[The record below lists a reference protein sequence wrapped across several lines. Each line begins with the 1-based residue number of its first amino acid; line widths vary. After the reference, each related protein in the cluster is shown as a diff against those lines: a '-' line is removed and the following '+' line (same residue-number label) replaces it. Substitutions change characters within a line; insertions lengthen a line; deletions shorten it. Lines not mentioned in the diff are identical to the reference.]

1 MSEALKKE
9 QDTNAHLER
18 MRKNM
23 EQTIKDLQER
33 LNDAEQTAIM
43 GNRKQIQKLE
53 SRVGVCL
60 CNRGV
65 LTTPSSKPCVLG
77 YHSDSPASHFT
88 WACSICSHLR
98 VSDLSIFIHSSWLW
112 ATKQD
117 SSWSGWNLPS
127 CLVECISPSF
137 TRPGTRLPIARGP
150 TISKHSLTV
159 LIPCLCS
166 HYLLYGECPYPNS
179 QRKQRET
186 SKSRTK
192 KTLVQI

>member
-60 CNRGV
+60 CITF
-65 LTTPSSKPCVLG
+65 LPFLHDHMCIFPTALG
-77 YHSDSPASHFT
+77 IQKSLCKFPDS
-88 WACSICSHLR
+88 L
-98 VSDLSIFIHSSWLW
+98 
-112 ATKQD
+112 Q
-117 SSWSGWNLPS
+117 
-127 CLVECISPSF
+127 
-137 TRPGTRLPIARGP
+137 
-150 TISKHSLTV
+150 
-159 LIPCLCS
+159 
-166 HYLLYGECPYPNS
+166 
-179 QRKQRET
+179 
-186 SKSRTK
+186 
-192 KTLVQI
+192 